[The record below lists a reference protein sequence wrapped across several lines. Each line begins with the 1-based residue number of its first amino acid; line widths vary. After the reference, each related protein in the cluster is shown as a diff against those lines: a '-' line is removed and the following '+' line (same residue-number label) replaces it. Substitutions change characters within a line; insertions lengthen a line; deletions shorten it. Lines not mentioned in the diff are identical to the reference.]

1 MAAVDWFAAEAVAVP
16 TPARRRARP
25 VAAPV
30 KPRTRTRTRR
40 RTRRITPG
48 ILWISTFALLLAGI
62 VAVNVAVL
70 RANVAVNK
78 LDQQQVELQNQNAA
92 LSSQVS
98 SAIAS
103 IRIEQAA
110 RRLGLVPASA
120 ADTSYLDL
128 NQR

>member
-1 MAAVDWFAAEAVAVP
+1 MATVDWFAAEAVAAP

-25 VAAPV
+25 VAAP
-30 KPRTRTRTRR
+30 KPRARTRR
-40 RTRRITPG
+40 RTRRVTPG
-48 ILWISTFALLLAGI
+48 ILWISAFALLLAGV

-78 LDQQQVELQNQNAA
+78 LDQRQVELQNQNAA

-110 RRLGLVPASA
+110 RHFGLVPAPT

>member
-1 MAAVDWFAAEAVAVP
+1 MATVDWFAAEAVAVP

-25 VAAPV
+25 VAAP
-30 KPRTRTRTRR
+30 KPRTRTRR

-48 ILWISTFALLLAGI
+48 ILWISAFALLLAGI

-78 LDQQQVELQNQNAA
+78 FDQQQVQLQNENAA
-92 LSSQVS
+92 LASQVS

-110 RRLGLVPASA
+110 RRLGLVPAAA

-128 NQR
+128 NQK